1 MITDNAL
8 IAFECIH
15 SMQRAL
21 GNGSQFCAYKLD
33 LAKAYDRV
41 DWDFLKLRP
50 DETWFLRAA
59 GELDY
64 GMCNNGEILG
74 LF

>member
-15 SMQRAL
+15 SMQRAS

-33 LAKAYDRV
+33 LA
-41 DWDFLKLRP
+41 
-50 DETWFLRAA
+50 
-59 GELDY
+59 
-64 GMCNNGEILG
+64 
-74 LF
+74 